1 MKKKKKQPIS
11 KFFKD
16 NNYIIVTGAVP
27 FELVNFIYIYFQ
39 NKRTAANYLYQ
50 NKLISPYDESWGN
63 WNDIQM
69 PNTYSHY
76 ADPVME
82 TLMLKQLP
90 IMNQVTG
97 LELLPTYTYARIY
110 KNGDTLH
117 RHKDR
122 PSCEISSTINLGGD
136 AWPIFLEPSGEENA
150 EGISVNLKP
159 GDMLVYKGC
168 ELEHWREPFQGYDC
182 GQVFCHYNDSNGD
195 FKNKNT
201 FDGRPMICLPT
212 YVKNKI

>member
-16 NNYIIVTGAVP
+16 NNYIVVTQAVP

-159 GDMLVYKGC
+159 VDMLVYKGC